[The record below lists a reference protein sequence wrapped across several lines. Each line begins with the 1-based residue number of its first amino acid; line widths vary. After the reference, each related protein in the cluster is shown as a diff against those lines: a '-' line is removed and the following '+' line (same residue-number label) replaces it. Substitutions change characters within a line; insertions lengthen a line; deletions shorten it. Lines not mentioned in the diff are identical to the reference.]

1 MKKLKMEVKTMKAL
15 KVVFPT
21 LEDLLNEAN
30 DSVRVVTLM
39 KRRGSK
45 IRAFKST
52 SIVPMISFMVVGTAK
67 LPEGMIG
74 EYVYLIGEDVA
85 YFNEKIKELSEKSA
99 KAEEEIRRKIEEAG
113 KNVLSGQYTDDVV
126 LGAKP

>member
-1 MKKLKMEVKTMKAL
+1 M

-21 LEDLLNEAN
+21 LEDLMKEAD
-30 DSVRVVTLM
+30 DSIRVMTIM

-52 SIVPMISFMVVGTAK
+52 SIIPMISLMEIVTSK
-67 LPEGMIG
+67 LPDGMIG

-85 YFNEKIKELSEKSA
+85 YFKERVKELCEKSA
-99 KAEEEIRRKIEEAG
+99 QAEEEIRRRIEKAG
-113 KNVLSGQYTDDVV
+113 KHVLSGQYTDEVV

>member
-1 MKKLKMEVKTMKAL
+1 MKAL

-21 LEDLLNEAN
+21 LEDLIKEA
-30 DSVRVVTLM
+30 DGSIRVITLM

-52 SIVPMISFMVVGTAK
+52 SIIPMISFVVVATAK
-67 LPEGMIG
+67 LPDGLIG
-74 EYVYLIGEDVA
+74 EYTYLIGEDVA
-85 YFNEKIKELSEKSA
+85 YFKERVKELCEKAA
-99 KAEEEIRRKIEEAG
+99 KTEEEIRGRIEKAG
-113 KNVLSGQYTDDVV
+113 KHVLSGQYTDEVV